1 MSDLVGAR
9 FGRWTVIGV
18 ANPRTS
24 EKYKAKEV
32 ITA

>member
-9 FGRWTVIGV
+9 FGRWTV
-18 ANPRTS
+18 NKRTS
-24 EKYKAKEV
+24 EKYKAKEE